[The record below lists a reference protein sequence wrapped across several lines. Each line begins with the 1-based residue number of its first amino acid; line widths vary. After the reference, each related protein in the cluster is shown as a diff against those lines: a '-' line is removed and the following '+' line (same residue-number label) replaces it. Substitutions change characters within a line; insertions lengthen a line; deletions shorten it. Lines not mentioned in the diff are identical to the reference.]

1 MIKKFNM
8 KVIALLAMFCFI
20 IVGII
25 SCETDDDF
33 AEVPA
38 TPYISQ
44 FALTSPVEATAS
56 IDEEAKTIEVIVPN
70 NTDLSNVVV
79 DFTTSEGATVDPKP
93 GSTIDFS
100 AGYVNFHVSKGFK
113 TVNYKVSVIKAGAP
127 QITGFRIIDPVQEAG
142 TVNQTLKKAS
152 AKVPIGTDLSSL
164 TVEFDT
170 TEGAT
175 VTPES
180 GSVVDF
186 SNGPV
191 EVKVSYFGTTTS
203 YVVSVQERA
212 EPTINSFKIS
222 SPVEAEGTID
232 QENKKITV
240 SVPGGT
246 DLSAVEV
253 NLSVPAGAT
262 VDPTADG
269 VVDFSNGPVT
279 FTVSLNNTSVDYVVT
294 VSEPQKV
301 GFVGSAKDIS
311 SISEADTKAAAE
323 FLNSYYGENFVYLQ
337 NGNFTS
343 DDLSDLNV
351 IVYYYDNTGSFDNPD
366 GNLTASTITALTN
379 YVKNGGN
386 MFLGGFGTR
395 IIDDLGR
402 IPYEPGIA
410 GNGAGGPNPDN
421 WGMNYLTG
429 LPTDLSGY
437 SAFEGLVLTD
447 EIVPG
452 ESIGHDFVPFIGP
465 GYKEDHNSMWDLGA
479 IPELTEPHASVAR
492 GAEFEELT
500 TSRILGTWQ
509 HVTDMCCIAAIEFL
523 PTDTYEGR
531 IIAIG
536 IAAYEWEMNDGRT
549 NEFRANV
556 ENFTTNSI
564 EYMMNN

>member
-1 MIKKFNM
+1 M
-8 KVIALLAMFCFI
+8 KVIASLAVFCFI
-20 IVGII
+20 IVGIV
-25 SCETDDDF
+25 SCETDDF

-44 FALTSPVEATAS
+44 FTITSPVNATAS
-56 IDEEAKTIEVIVPN
+56 IDEEAKTIEVTVPQD
-70 NTDLSNVVV
+70 TDLSNVVV
-79 DFTTSEGATVDPKP
+79 DFTTSEGATVDPEP
-93 GSTIDFS
+93 GSTVDFS
-100 AGYVNFHVSKGFK
+100 AGHVNFHVSRGFK
-113 TVNYKVSVIKAGAP
+113 TVNYRVSVNRAEAP
-127 QITGFRIIDPVQEAG
+127 RLTGFRIIEPVQEAG
-142 TVNQTLKKAS
+142 TLNQTLRKAS
-152 AKVPIGTDLSSL
+152 ARVPIGTDLSAL

-180 GSVVDF
+180 GSVLDF
-186 SNGPV
+186 SDGPV
-191 EVKVSYFGTTTS
+191 EVAVSYFGSTTT
-203 YVVSVQERA
+203 YEVSVQERA
-212 EPTINSFKIS
+212 EPTINTFSIT
-222 SPVEAEGTID
+222 SPVEVEGTVD
-232 QENKKITV
+232 QENRRITV

-253 NLSVPAGAT
+253 NLSVPNGAT
-262 VDPTADG
+262 VTPTADG

-279 FTVSLNNTSVDYVVT
+279 FTVTLNNTSVEYVVT
-294 VSEPQKV
+294 VTEPQIV
-301 GFVGSAKDIS
+301 AFLGSAASIS
-311 SISEADTKAAAE
+311 ALSEADTKAAAE
-323 FLNSYYGENFVYLQ
+323 YLRSYYGENFIYLQ

-343 DDLSDLNV
+343 EDLEGV
-351 IVYYYDNTGSFDNPD
+351 QVVVYYYDNTGSFDNPD
-366 GNLTASTITALTN
+366 GSLTAASITALTD

-421 WGMNYLTG
+421 WGMNITTG
-429 LPTDLSGY
+429 LPTDVMSHPSMQGLS
-437 SAFEGLVLTD
+437 LTD

-452 ESIGHDFVPFIGP
+452 ESIGHNFVPFINP

-479 IPELTEPHASVAR
+479 VPELTEPHASVAR

-509 HVTDMCCIAAIEFL
+509 HVTDLCCVAAIEFL
-523 PTDTYEGR
+523 PTATYEGR

-536 IAAYEWEMNDGRT
+536 IAAYEWEMNDDRT
-549 NEFRANV
+549 NEFQANV

-564 EYMMNN
+564 DYLMNN

>member
-1 MIKKFNM
+1 MIKKLNM
-8 KVIALLAMFCFI
+8 KVIAVLAMFSFI
-20 IVGII
+20 IVGIV
-25 SCETDDDF
+25 SCETDDF

-44 FALTSPVEATAS
+44 FAITSPINATAS
-56 IDEEAKTIEVIVPN
+56 IDEEAKTIEVTVPQD
-70 NTDLSNVVV
+70 TDLSNVVV
-79 DFTTSEGATVDPKP
+79 DFTTSEGATVDPEP
-93 GSTIDFS
+93 GSTVDFS
-100 AGYVNFHVSKGFK
+100 AGHVNFHVSKGFK
-113 TVNYKVSVIKAGAP
+113 TVNYEVNVYKAGVPKLSA
-127 QITGFRIIDPVQEAG
+127 FRIIEPVQEVG

-152 AKVPIGTDLSSL
+152 AKVPIGTDLSAL

-170 TEGAT
+170 NEGAT
-175 VTPES
+175 VSPES
-180 GSVVDF
+180 GSIIDF

-191 EVKVSYFGTTTS
+191 AVTVSYFGATTT
-203 YVVSVQERA
+203 YEVSVQERA
-212 EPTINSFKIS
+212 EPTINSFSIT
-222 SPVEAEGTID
+222 SPVEANGSID
-232 QENKKITV
+232 QENKRVTV

-253 NLSVPAGAT
+253 NLSVPNGAT
-262 VDPTADG
+262 VTPTANG

-279 FTVSLNNTSVDYVVT
+279 FTVTLNNNSVDYVVT
-294 VSEPQKV
+294 VTEPQIIA
-301 GFVGSAKDIS
+301 FLGSAASIS
-311 SISEADTKAAAE
+311 ALSEADTKAAAE
-323 FLNSYYGENFVYLQ
+323 FLKSYYGENFIYLE
-337 NGNFTS
+337 NGNFTAE
-343 DDLSDLNV
+343 DLEPV
-351 IVYYYDNTGSFDNPD
+351 QVVVYYYDNTGSFDNPD
-366 GNLTASTITALTN
+366 GSLTAASITALTN

-421 WGMNYLTG
+421 WGMNTTTG
-429 LPTDLSGY
+429 LPTDVMSHPAMQGLS
-437 SAFEGLVLTD
+437 LTD

-452 ESIGHDFVPFIGP
+452 ESIGHNFVPFINP

-479 IPELTEPHASVAR
+479 VPELTEPHASVAR

-509 HVTDMCCIAAIEFL
+509 HVTDLCCIAAIEFL
-523 PTDTYEGR
+523 PTATYEGR

-549 NEFRANV
+549 NEFQANV

-564 EYMMNN
+564 NYMMNN

>member
-1 MIKKFNM
+1 MIKFFNL
-8 KVIALLAMFCFI
+8 KLLASMAMCCFI
-20 IVGII
+20 FAAII

-44 FALTSPVEATAS
+44 FAITSPVEATAS
-56 IDEEAKTIEVIVPN
+56 IDEEAKTIEVTVPGS
-70 NTDLSNVVV
+70 TDLSSVVV
-79 DFTTSEGATVDPKP
+79 DFTTSEGATADPKP
-93 GSTIDFS
+93 GSTVDFS
-100 AGYVNFHVSKGFK
+100 AGHVNFHVSKGFK
-113 TVNYKVSVIKAGAP
+113 TVNYKVSVNRADAP
-127 QITGFRIIDPVQEAG
+127 KLTAFRIIDPVQETG

-152 AKVPIGTDLSSL
+152 AKVPIGTDLSAL
-164 TVEFDT
+164 TVEFDI
-170 TEGAT
+170 TEGAS
-175 VTPES
+175 VSPES
-180 GSVVDF
+180 GSVIDF
-186 SNGPV
+186 SQGPV
-191 EVKVSYFGTTTS
+191 EVAVTYFGTTTT
-203 YVVSVQERA
+203 YEVAVEERA
-212 EPTINSFKIS
+212 EPTINAFNVV
-222 SPVEAEGTID
+222 SPVEAQGTID
-232 QENKKITV
+232 QENKTITV

-246 DLSAVEV
+246 DLSAVQV
-253 NLSVPAGAT
+253 NLSVPNGAT
-262 VDPTADG
+262 VTPTADG

-279 FTVSLNNTSVDYVVT
+279 FTVTLNNTSVDYVVT
-294 VSEPQKV
+294 VSEPRKV
-301 GFVGSAKDIS
+301 GFLGSAS
-311 SISEADTKAAAE
+311 SISAISEPDTKEAAE
-323 FLNSYYGENFVYLQ
+323 FLSSYYGENFVYLQ

-343 DDLSDLNV
+343 EDLAELNV
-351 IVYYYDNTGSFDNPD
+351 VVYYYDNTGSFENPD
-366 GNLTASTITALTN
+366 GSLTAASITALTD

-386 MFLGGFGTR
+386 IFLGGFGTR

-410 GNGAGGPNPDN
+410 GHGAGGQNPDN
-421 WGMNYLTG
+421 WGMNHTTG
-429 LPTDLSGY
+429 IPTDVTGHP
-437 SAFEGLVLTD
+437 AFEGLVLTD

-452 ESIGHDFVPFIGP
+452 ESIGHDFVPFIDP

-509 HVTDMCCIAAIEFL
+509 HVTDMCCVAAIEFL
-523 PTDTYEGR
+523 PTATYQGR

-536 IAAYEWEMNDGRT
+536 IAAYEWEINDGGT

>member
-1 MIKKFNM
+1 MIKKLNM
-8 KVIALLAMFCFI
+8 KVIAVLAMFSFI
-20 IVGII
+20 IVGIV
-25 SCETDDDF
+25 SCETDDF

-44 FALTSPVEATAS
+44 FAITSPINATAS
-56 IDEEAKTIEVIVPN
+56 IDEEAKTIEVTVPQD
-70 NTDLSNVVV
+70 TDLSNVVV
-79 DFTTSEGATVDPKP
+79 DFTTSEGATVDPEP
-93 GSTIDFS
+93 GSTVDFS
-100 AGYVNFHVSKGFK
+100 AGHVNFHVSKGFK
-113 TVNYKVSVIKAGAP
+113 TVNYEVNVYKAGVPKLSA
-127 QITGFRIIDPVQEAG
+127 FRIIEPVQEVG

-152 AKVPIGTDLSSL
+152 AKVPIGTDLSAL

-170 TEGAT
+170 NEGAT
-175 VTPES
+175 VSPES
-180 GSVVDF
+180 GSIIDF

-191 EVKVSYFGTTTS
+191 AVTVSYFGATTT
-203 YVVSVQERA
+203 YEVSVQERA
-212 EPTINSFKIS
+212 EPTINSFSIT
-222 SPVEAEGTID
+222 SPVEANGSID
-232 QENKKITV
+232 QENKRVTV

-253 NLSVPAGAT
+253 NLALPNGAT
-262 VDPTADG
+262 VTPTANG

-279 FTVSLNNTSVDYVVT
+279 FTVTLNNNSVDYVVT
-294 VSEPQKV
+294 VTEPQIIA
-301 GFVGSAKDIS
+301 FLGSAASIS
-311 SISEADTKAAAE
+311 ALSEADTKAAAE
-323 FLNSYYGENFVYLQ
+323 FLRSYYGENFIYLE
-337 NGNFTS
+337 NGNFTAE
-343 DDLSDLNV
+343 DLEPV
-351 IVYYYDNTGSFDNPD
+351 QVVVYYYDNTGSFDNPD
-366 GNLTASTITALTN
+366 GSLTAASITALTN

-421 WGMNYLTG
+421 WGMNTTTG
-429 LPTDLSGY
+429 LPTDVMSHPAMQGLS
-437 SAFEGLVLTD
+437 LTD

-452 ESIGHDFVPFIGP
+452 ESIGHNFVPFINP

-479 IPELTEPHASVAR
+479 VPELTEPHASVAR

-509 HVTDMCCIAAIEFL
+509 HVTDLCCIAAIEFL
-523 PTDTYEGR
+523 PTATYEGR

-549 NEFRANV
+549 NEFQANV

-564 EYMMNN
+564 NYMMNN